1 MQEWGYFDYAATTP
15 VHPLVAEQVFLDMT
29 SGALLGNAN
38 ASHGLGL
45 QARVALQSAR
55 EQLATLLEADAREL
69 VFTSGATEANNLA
82 LKGAFA
88 HSERRNG
95 HLLTLQSEHK
105 SVLDCAGI
113 LAKNGVRVSVLPV
126 LENGQV
132 DLAAL
137 EAVLSNERVSL
148 VSVMAVNN
156 ETGVVA
162 PVEEVVALAH
172 RYGAKVHVDAAQAL
186 GKVAVSMARW
196 QADLVSFSG
205 HKVYAPQGIGMLY
218 VRRLPKMRLQA
229 LLHGGGQ
236 ERGLRSG
243 TSPVM
248 LVRALELAV
257 RLAVE
262 ALGENQAR
270 VGVLYQTLVAGLPQ
284 SMAVNVG
291 ENVVENIVSVNT
303 GRSASE
309 VLARASEVGLALS
322 AGSACQ
328 AASSEGSHVLRAMG
342 LDVAAHQSVR
352 VSLSHLTREDELAR
366 LLNFLHDFGG

>member
-1 MQEWGYFDYAATTP
+1 M
-15 VHPLVAEQVFLDMT
+15 
-29 SGALLGNAN
+29 
-38 ASHGLGL
+38 
-45 QARVALQSAR
+45 
-55 EQLATLLEADAREL
+55 
-69 VFTSGATEANNLA
+69 
-82 LKGAFA
+82 
-88 HSERRNG
+88 
-95 HLLTLQSEHK
+95 
-105 SVLDCAGI
+105 
-113 LAKNGVRVSVLPV
+113 LPV

-132 DLAAL
+132 DLTAF

-156 ETGVVA
+156 ETGVVV

-270 VGVLYQTLVAGLPQ
+270 VGG
-284 SMAVNVG
+284 
-291 ENVVENIVSVNT
+291 
-303 GRSASE
+303 
-309 VLARASEVGLALS
+309 ALS
-322 AGSACQ
+322 DFSGRV
-328 AASSEGSHVLRAMG
+328 ASV
-342 LDVAAHQSVR
+342 D
-352 VSLSHLTREDELAR
+352 
-366 LLNFLHDFGG
+366 GGECGGECGGKYCECEYGALGV